1 MLRNLSLPSDERLRL
16 LQPVGPSGSAAGR
29 TRCAARWPRRAF
41 RPCSAQGCPAQQLAQ
56 QAGRALDRRHS
67 GRWPDAGDTDRL
79 GRLVF
84 SDLHLRVGGRI
95 FAMNDAVVPA
105 SMASGQFWL
114 IELSL
119 LLRLRKFLPLDSIWQ
134 ASQFDL
140 AVIMLA
146 PLQRKLAGEAR

>member
-1 MLRNLSLPSDERLRL
+1 
-16 LQPVGPSGSAAGR
+16 
-29 TRCAARWPRRAF
+29 
-41 RPCSAQGCPAQQLAQ
+41 
-56 QAGRALDRRHS
+56 
-67 GRWPDAGDTDRL
+67 
-79 GRLVF
+79 
-84 SDLHLRVGGRI
+84 
-95 FAMNDAVVPA
+95 MNDAVVPA